1 MKKMIFFSELLVL
14 ESNLLTSL
22 FFTELQ
28 ERFSHGRSFVMSDLS
43 ELLMVALLLRVMR
56 AIVSRSLPLKSDE
69 SKLLTVAQ

>member
-1 MKKMIFFSELLVL
+1 MSQ
-14 ESNLLTSL
+14 SLTSL

-28 ERFSHGRSFVMSDLS
+28 EQFSHGRSFVMSDLS